1 MITDANVGA
10 FLTGR
15 HPDFTHLYQS
25 HLDDWGTESS
35 ARYLLLMTFAREF
48 MAPLLRTGTPEERT
62 SLFNTVEQLLTEGDS
77 LIDDAVD
84 NEIIDELVYV
94 GYVLKDDPV
103 DLTGAG
109 PHTTERIIRTRDW
122 RPGGQ

>member
-10 FLTGR
+10 FLTER
-15 HPDFTHLYQS
+15 HPDFTPLYQS
-25 HLDDWGTESS
+25 HLVNHGPEPWT
-35 ARYLLLMTFAREF
+35 RYLLFQAFAREF
-48 MAPLLRTGTPEERT
+48 LVPGLRTGTPEERT
-62 SLFNTVEQLLTEGDS
+62 ALFDTVEQLLTDGDT

-94 GYVLKDDPV
+94 GYTVKDDPV

-109 PHTTERIIRTRDW
+109 PRTTERIVRTRDW
-122 RPGGQ
+122 RPSKP